1 MERKKFRID
10 LGPRARQIWPK
21 MAQTCSHC
29 DVTHK
34 EPKIHGENFFFTVS
48 SRRLAES
55 VEGLINSLGVL
66 VGKL

>member
-1 MERKKFRID
+1 
-10 LGPRARQIWPK
+10 

-34 EPKIHGENFFFTVS
+34 EPKIQAKKIFFTIS

-55 VEGLINSLGVL
+55 VEGLINSLALL
-66 VGKL
+66 VGKLWLAKVCP